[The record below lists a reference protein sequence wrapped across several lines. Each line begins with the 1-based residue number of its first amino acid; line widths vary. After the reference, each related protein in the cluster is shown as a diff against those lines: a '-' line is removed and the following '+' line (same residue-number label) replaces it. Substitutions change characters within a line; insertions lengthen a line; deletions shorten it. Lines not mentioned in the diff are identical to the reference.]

1 MRSKRDYQGVLDFQA
16 SHLKI
21 TNEYYARYEAISGI
35 LDETPRVL
43 ELAHRDLKE
52 ELERQAGANG
62 SRRRCEFTSDTVLR
76 TLIAQII
83 ESESLRGIVVRIDD
97 SIFLRR
103 FVRVYDGPMM
113 DFTTLGRLKNMIK
126 PQTWKRINEALARGA
141 VRNGEIEGD
150 RLRLDTTAFETNI
163 RWPSDSGLLWDTY
176 RVLGRLIANAR
187 LIDPL
192 ITDGKRLALRKV
204 KKYHTGIHRAARRKN
219 IERIALKQA
228 YSAMIAKVEDA
239 LSMASTVAKRLLRS
253 HRSVDVAQWLA
264 EDLEHYRALGV
275 RVVGQARRRVL
286 QGETVPNDEKI
297 FSIFEPHTELLKRG
311 KAGKPIEFGHMILL
325 QQVEGCFITGYETF
339 ARKPVEHGLVD
350 TVLKDHQKLFGEL
363 PSELSADKGFYESTK
378 KLRDLEREIDVV
390 SIGKK
395 GKRTADEAEREAS
408 AEFKLA
414 QRFRAGIEGSI
425 SVLKRA
431 LRMFRCFN
439 RGFDRFTATVGATIL
454 AHNLLVLARGGG

>member
-297 FSIFEPHTELLKRG
+297 FSIFEPHSELLKRG
-311 KAGKPIEFGHMILL
+311 KAGKPIEFGHMIQI
-325 QQVEGCFITGYETF
+325 QQVDEKFITDYTVFE
-339 ARKPVEHGLVD
+339 RKPAEPALLEDALASHRA
-350 TVLKDHQKLFGEL
+350 LFGEEPCRL
-363 PSELSADKGFYESTK
+363 AADKGYYDRTLVEE
-378 KLRDLEREIDVV
+378 LRKTIDVV
-390 SIGKK
+390 SIAKK
-395 GKRTADEAEREAS
+395 GKRTPKETEQEHDPIFRH
-408 AEFKLA
+408 A
-414 QRFRAGIEGSI
+414 QRFRAGVEGTI
-425 SVLKRA
+425 SYLKRA
-431 LRMFRCFN
+431 LGLARCLCKGWKN
-439 RGFDRFTATVGATIL
+439 YQSTIGASIF
-454 AHNLLVLARGGG
+454 AHNLLILARC